1 MASTVPE
8 DPYDVLDVPRDADDQ
23 VIKRSFRALA
33 RELHPDVNRHDPKA
47 ETKFKQAAEAYEILS
62 DPRRRKIFDR
72 YGHEGLRSGGMRPN
86 FEGFGSLNDLF
97 GAFFGGGFGGGQ
109 SGPMQG
115 DDAIIA
121 VQVNLSEAASGK
133 QATISFEAIDS
144 CDSCDGSGATPGSSL
159 TSCEQCNGSGVVEG
173 VTNSP
178 FGQVLQR
185 RACDACDGQGRRAQS
200 PCEQCD
206 GRGRLVRRREL
217 QVDIPPGI
225 DDGQRIRLSGRG
237 HAGERGGPA
246 GDLYVQV
253 QVEQSDQLLR
263 DGDDLIC
270 VLDLPA
276 PQAALG
282 ATVEV
287 EGLDGPVAVK
297 VPAATQPGEL
307 IKLDGLGMPQLRRPE
322 RRGALRV
329 VVNVIVPRRLTDE
342 QRSLTEQLA
351 QSLTDDNLAAPEG
364 FAAKLRR
371 LLGANR

>member
-8 DPYDVLDVPRDADDQ
+8 DPYDVLGVPRDADDQ
-23 VIKRSFRALA
+23 VIKKSFRALA
-33 RELHPDVNRHDPKA
+33 RELHPDVNRHDPGA

-62 DPRRRKIFDR
+62 DPGRRKIFDR

-159 TSCEQCNGSGVVEG
+159 SSCEQCNGSGVVEG
-173 VTNSP
+173 VANSP

-200 PCEQCD
+200 PCERCD

-225 DDGQRIRLSGRG
+225 DDGQRIRLAGSG

-270 VLDLPA
+270 VLDLSA

-364 FAAKLRR
+364 FGAKLRR
-371 LLGANR
+371 LLGASR

>member
-1 MASTVPE
+1 
-8 DPYDVLDVPRDADDQ
+8 
-23 VIKRSFRALA
+23 
-33 RELHPDVNRHDPKA
+33 
-47 ETKFKQAAEAYEILS
+47 
-62 DPRRRKIFDR
+62 
-72 YGHEGLRSGGMRPN
+72 
-86 FEGFGSLNDLF
+86 
-97 GAFFGGGFGGGQ
+97 
-109 SGPMQG
+109 
-115 DDAIIA
+115 

-133 QATISFEAIDS
+133 QETISFEAIDS
-144 CDSCDGSGATPGSSL
+144 CDSCDGSGAAPGSSL
-159 TSCEQCNGSGVVEG
+159 SNCEQCNGSGVVEG
-173 VTNSP
+173 VANSP

-185 RACDACDGQGRRAQS
+185 RACGACDGQGRRAQS

-225 DDGQRIRLSGRG
+225 DDGQRIRLSGSG

-253 QVEQSDQLLR
+253 QVEQSDHLLR

-351 QSLTDDNLAAPEG
+351 QSLTDANLAAPEG
-364 FAAKLRR
+364 FGAKLRR

>member
-8 DPYDVLDVPRDADDQ
+8 DPYDVLDLPRDADDQ
-23 VIKRSFRALA
+23 MIKKSFRALA
-33 RELHPDVNRHDPKA
+33 RELHPDVNRHDPEA
-47 ETKFKQAAEAYEILS
+47 ETKFKQAAEAYEVLS
-62 DPRRRKIFDR
+62 DPRRREIFDR

-121 VQVNLSEAASGK
+121 VQVTLFEAASGK

-159 TSCEQCNGSGVVEG
+159 SSCEQCNGSGVVEG
-173 VTNSP
+173 VANSP

-185 RACDACDGQGRRAQS
+185 RACDACDGQGRRVQS

-225 DDGQRIRLSGRG
+225 DDGQRIRLSGSG

-253 QVEQSDQLLR
+253 QVEQSDHLLR

-297 VPAATQPGEL
+297 VPAATQPGEM

-364 FAAKLRR
+364 FGAKLRR

>member
-8 DPYDVLDVPRDADDQ
+8 DPYDVLDLPRDADDQ
-23 VIKRSFRALA
+23 MIKKSFRALA
-33 RELHPDVNRHDPKA
+33 RELHPDVNRHDPEA

-62 DPRRRKIFDR
+62 DPRRREIFDR

-121 VQVNLSEAASGK
+121 VQVTLFEAASGK
-133 QATISFEAIDS
+133 QETISFEAIDS

-159 TSCEQCNGSGVVEG
+159 SSCEQCNGSGVVEG
-173 VTNSP
+173 VANSP

-185 RACDACDGQGRRAQS
+185 RACGACDGQGQLAES

-225 DDGQRIRLSGRG
+225 DDGQRIRLSGSG

-253 QVEQSDQLLR
+253 QVEQSDHLLR

-351 QSLTDDNLAAPEG
+351 QSLTDANLAAPEG
-364 FAAKLRR
+364 FGAKLRR

>member
-8 DPYDVLDVPRDADDQ
+8 DPYDVLELPRDADDQ
-23 VIKRSFRALA
+23 MIKKSFRALA
-33 RELHPDVNRHDPKA
+33 RELHPDVNRHDPEA

-62 DPRRRKIFDR
+62 DPRRREIFDR

-121 VQVNLSEAASGK
+121 VQVTLSEAASGK

-159 TSCEQCNGSGVVEG
+159 SNCEQCNGSGVVEG
-173 VTNSP
+173 VANSP

-185 RACDACDGQGRRAQS
+185 RACGACDGQGQVAES

-225 DDGQRIRLSGRG
+225 DDGQRIRLSGSG

-253 QVEQSDQLLR
+253 QVEQSDHLLR

-364 FAAKLRR
+364 FGAKLRR